1 MLESFKEA
9 VNTASGG
16 ADDEL
21 VFMLKLA
28 AGRFKVPP
36 FDDKVMEKLRAKLM
50 SSIEFSMDNDRV
62 AEGQVFHLDLISAV
76 LKTTRVGASCRA

>member
-21 VFMLKLA
+21 GFMLKLA

-36 FDDKVMEKLRAKLM
+36 FDDKVMERLRAKIM
-50 SSIEFSMDNDRV
+50 SSVEFNMENDRV

-76 LKTTRVGASCRA
+76 LKTMGDPD

>member
-21 VFMLKLA
+21 GFMLKLA
-28 AGRFKVPP
+28 AGRFKVSP
-36 FDDKVMEKLRAKLM
+36 FNDEVMKGLRAKIM
-50 SSIEFSMDNDRV
+50 NSIEFNMENDKV

-76 LKTTRVGASCRA
+76 LKALGDPD